1 MTRGIVKDWETE
13 NVFRDLLFRIPDL
26 KNNEWFSFLY
36 RNFTEAEDEG
46 ERAPPLAEIF
56 KDVPAVKLRMNGP
69 STRISMVD
77 IQDRPRF
84 IIRRY
89 EDGQ

>member
-13 NVFRDLLFRIPDL
+13 NVFRDLLFRMPDL
-26 KNNEWFSFLY
+26 KNNEWFNFLY
-36 RNFTEAEDEG
+36 QNFTEAEDEG

-56 KDVPAVKLRMNGP
+56 SDAPK
-69 STRISMVD
+69 TRLPRNDLCTPMSIVD
-77 IQDRPRF
+77 IEDRPRF
-84 IIRRY
+84 FIRRD